1 MVHLSRIVI
10 FVTFL
15 AVNVGLGLYV
25 TLRSVAPRRFA
36 TPRAQR
42 RLAAVSAAL
51 VAVVATLEIL
61 ARRNAPFGGG
71 VWRPFVWVERVA
83 GFSLMVSL
91 LLIVTMHILAPI
103 VFGLAG
109 KGPRKDAPDG
119 DAPRSPAAPPPTN
132 DPTLATGPSTEPA
145 IEPLVEPVTRREAV
159 TRALSI
165 GLASASS
172 VTVLHGALLGRYDLE
187 VTEVPVT
194 IPGLAPSLEG
204 ITVAQITDLHA
215 GIFTGL
221 AELEHVV
228 DRVNRL
234 RADIVVITGDV
245 IDNNPGHIPD
255 AMRCLGRL
263 RARLGVYA
271 ILGNHDL
278 YTGSERVRRGLAAV
292 GIPCLVDRSVKI
304 HTGDPRRGAITLAGV
319 NDVMARGADGLDGPD
334 LVRALEGR
342 DRESPVILL
351 AHNPVFFEEAAGLV
365 ALQLSGHTHGG
376 QVNPGGVA
384 GAVLPF
390 VAGRYERSGSTLYVS
405 RGIGITGAPVRL
417 SAAPEIT
424 RLVLTG
430 RRV

>member
-1 MVHLSRIVI
+1 MVHLSRVLI
-10 FVTFL
+10 FVAFL

-25 TLRSVAPRRFA
+25 TARSVAPRRFA
-36 TPRAQR
+36 TPRARR
-42 RLAAVSAAL
+42 RLAAASASLVAAVSA
-51 VAVVATLEIL
+51 LEIM
-61 ARRNAPFGGG
+61 ARRAAPFGGG
-71 VWRPFVWVERVA
+71 AWRPFVWVERVA
-83 GFSLMVSL
+83 GFTLMVSL
-91 LLIVTMHILAPI
+91 LIIVVMHILAPI
-103 VFGLAG
+103 VFGLPQKA
-109 KGPRKDAPDG
+109 PRGEAPRDDARRDAP
-119 DAPRSPAAPPPTN
+119 SE
-132 DPTLATGPSTEPA
+132 ATADRATPVVEPHFD
-145 IEPLVEPVTRREAV
+145 PVTRREAV

-165 GLASASS
+165 GAAGATS

-204 ITVAQITDLHA
+204 VTIAQITDLHA

-221 AELEHVV
+221 AELDRVV

-234 RADIVVITGDV
+234 RADVVVITGDV

-292 GIPCLVDRSVKI
+292 GIPCLVDRSVTI

-334 LVRALEGR
+334 LVRALARR
-342 DRESPVILL
+342 DREAPVILL

-376 QVNPGGVA
+376 QVNLGGVA
-384 GAVLPF
+384 GALLPY

-417 SAAPEIT
+417 AAAPEIT
-424 RLVLTG
+424 RLTLSG